1 MLRQAQHE
9 APGFRLVLSLSKDE
23 LANWPMTIPFAR
35 MHGCGNDFV
44 VIDDRAGR
52 LYPHRRAL
60 TRQLCHRRTG
70 LGGDGLLLIGHAPAG
85 GEPADFSMVYVN
97 ADGNDGEMCGNGA
110 RCTARRAAELGLVR
124 DRAAFMTGAGLIRAT
139 IARDK
144 VTLAMTDPV
153 DERPAV
159 RLDVDGRAFDLSYI
173 DTGVPHVVAVVDDL
187 DSLDVEGI
195 GRKMRHHPS
204 FAPRG
209 TNANFIQPVAPGRL
223 RIRTYE
229 RGVEAETLACGTGAV
244 AAGLIAFR
252 LGLAAGSP
260 VTLMPKGGQELSVGF
275 KPLPDG
281 RFTDVTLAGPTERIA
296 TGEIDDAWLIAH
308 GLGILIAAAA

>member
-1 MLRQAQHE
+1 
-9 APGFRLVLSLSKDE
+9 
-23 LANWPMTIPFAR
+23 MTIPFAR

-60 TRQLCHRRTG
+60 AQQLCHRRTG
-70 LGGDGLLLIGHAPAG
+70 LGGDGLILIGRAPAG
-85 GEPADFSMVYVN
+85 AEPADFAMTYVN

-124 DRAAFMTGAGLIRAT
+124 DRAAFTTEAGVIRAT
-139 IARDK
+139 IAPDR

-153 DERPAV
+153 DERAAR
-159 RLDVDGRAFDLSYI
+159 RLEIDGRRFDLHYI

-187 DSLDVEGI
+187 DRLDVEGI
-195 GRKMRHHPS
+195 GRQLRHHEA

-209 TNANFIQPVAPGRL
+209 TNANFIQPLAPGRL

-244 AAGLIAFR
+244 AAGLVAFR
-252 LGLAAGSP
+252 LGLAKGSP
-260 VTLMPKGGQELSVGF
+260 VTLLPRGGQELSIGF
-275 KPLPDG
+275 KTTPARG
-281 RFTDVTLAGPTERIA
+281 FAEVTLAGPTERIA
-296 TGEIDDAWLIAH
+296 TGEIDDAWLSAH
-308 GLGILIAAAA
+308 GLGTLIAAAA

>member
-1 MLRQAQHE
+1 
-9 APGFRLVLSLSKDE
+9 
-23 LANWPMTIPFAR
+23 MTIPVAR

-60 TRQLCHRRTG
+60 TLELCHRRTG
-70 LGGDGLLLIGHAPAG
+70 LGGDGLILIGRAPAG
-85 GEPADFSMVYVN
+85 SEPADFAMSYVN

-124 DRAAFMTGAGLIRAT
+124 DRAAFTTEAGLIRAT
-139 IARDK
+139 IAPDK

-153 DERPAV
+153 DERPAQG
-159 RLDVDGRAFDLSYI
+159 LEIGGRAFELHYI

-195 GRKMRHHPS
+195 GRQLRYHQA

-209 TNANFIQPVAPGRL
+209 VNANFIQPVTPGRL

-244 AAGLIAFR
+244 AAGLVAFR
-252 LGLAAGSP
+252 LGLAGGSP
-260 VTLMPKGGQELSVGF
+260 VILLPKGGQELSIGF
-275 KPLPDG
+275 RAGPDG
-281 RFTDVTLAGPTERIA
+281 KFTEVTLAGPTERIA
-296 TGEIDDAWLIAH
+296 TGEIDDAWLAAH
-308 GLGILIAAAA
+308 GLGTLIAAAA

>member
-1 MLRQAQHE
+1 
-9 APGFRLVLSLSKDE
+9 
-23 LANWPMTIPFAR
+23 MTISFAR

-52 LYPHRRAL
+52 LYAHRRAL
-60 TRQLCHRRTG
+60 ARAVCHRRTG
-70 LGGDGLLLIGHAPAG
+70 LGGDGLILIGRPPAG
-85 GEPADFSMVYVN
+85 TEAVDFAMAYVN

-110 RCTARRAAELGLVR
+110 RCVARRAAELGLVR
-124 DRAAFMTGAGLIRAT
+124 DRAAFATDAGVIRAA
-139 IARDK
+139 IAPDR

-153 DERPAV
+153 DERPA
-159 RLDVDGRAFDLSYI
+159 LTLEIGGRAFELFYI

-195 GRKMRHHPS
+195 GRQIRHHPTY
-204 FAPRG
+204 APRG
-209 TNANFIQPVAPGRL
+209 TNANFVQPVVPGRL

-252 LGLAAGSP
+252 LGLALAAP
-260 VTLMPKGGQELSVGF
+260 VVLLPKGGQELSIGF
-275 KPLPDG
+275 ATAGDG
-281 RFTDVTLAGPTERIA
+281 RFVNVTLSGPTERIA
-296 TGEIDDAWLIAH
+296 TGEIDDAWLAAH
-308 GLGILIAAAA
+308 GLGALIAAAA